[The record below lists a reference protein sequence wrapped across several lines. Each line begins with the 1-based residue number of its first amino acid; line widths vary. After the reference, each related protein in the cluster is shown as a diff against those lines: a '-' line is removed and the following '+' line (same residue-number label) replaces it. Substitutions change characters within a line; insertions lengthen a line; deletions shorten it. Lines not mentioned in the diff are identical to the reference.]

1 MNYKIIAKFIKN
13 SKFNIPNT
21 DTFFNLPKKIK
32 DYTIKVDIKSKQLKE
47 KTILIYTTLNLI
59 PKVEVKDLIECE
71 ICLSSIVELDGN
83 VKNKKELEEIILIK
97 VPTDIYDEL
106 REIFVSFFQK
116 SGYREIKL
124 GSKVDFRKLYELRKV
139 Q

>member
-1 MNYKIIAKFIKN
+1 MGKRAQ
-13 SKFNIPNT
+13 
-21 DTFFNLPKKIK
+21 TFFYL
-32 DYTIKVDIKSKQLKE
+32 KVDIKSKQLKE

-106 REIFVSFFQK
+106 REIFVRFFQK